1 MQTCRTAGTSTDSGI
16 FMPAGLAEHNHRKP
30 AHTQRGNCMYRSETH
45 TALKKNILYFLRWTA
60 ISIVMGTVCGL
71 IGTAFGYG
79 VIYAQRLFKTHSF
92 MLYLMPVAGVLIVLL
107 HQMFHEIGNRGTNLI
122 LESISS
128 DERIPMCSIWMS
140 GIRRS

>member
-1 MQTCRTAGTSTDSGI
+1 
-16 FMPAGLAEHNHRKP
+16 
-30 AHTQRGNCMYRSETH
+30 MYRSETQ
-45 TALKKNILYFLRWTA
+45 TALNKNILYFIRWTA

-107 HQMFHEIGNRGTNLI
+107 HQMFHELGCLFCISGNAEKFPGTQKDTNVRMI
-122 LESISS
+122 VN
-128 DERIPMCSIWMS
+128 
-140 GIRRS
+140 GIYF

>member
-1 MQTCRTAGTSTDSGI
+1 
-16 FMPAGLAEHNHRKP
+16 
-30 AHTQRGNCMYRSETH
+30 MYRSETH
-45 TALKKNILYFLRWTA
+45 TALSKNILYFLRWTA

-71 IGTAFGYG
+71 IGTVFGYG
-79 VIYAQRLFKTHSF
+79 VIYAQRLFKTYSF

-128 DERIPMCSIWMS
+128 NDPAVYLCLHDLKP
-140 GIRRS
+140 GGRRVCRQRGSCLTDRRLHRKLSRGSLPYG

>member
-1 MQTCRTAGTSTDSGI
+1 
-16 FMPAGLAEHNHRKP
+16 
-30 AHTQRGNCMYRSETH
+30 MYRSETK
-45 TALKKNILYFLRWTA
+45 TALHKNILYFIRWTA

-107 HQMFHEIGNRGTNLI
+107 HQMFHELGNRGTNLI

-128 DERIPMCSIWMS
+128 DERIPMATLPCIFISTILSQAVEKRERPYRSADASEIISAMCSIWMRE
-140 GIRRS
+140 IRKS